1 MEPTIA
7 KLRSDLERFK
17 NLRAAITDPR
27 TRLILSEII
36 AENRVRRLGTVAAEP
51 ALGEGETQRACP
63 KRRRLRNSVCRSF
76 ATHRSRQ

>member
-36 AENRVRRLGTVAAEP
+36 AEIQASLRHVQSP
-51 ALGEGETQRACP
+51 EGGSPDDVEG
-63 KRRRLRNSVCRSF
+63 
-76 ATHRSRQ
+76 